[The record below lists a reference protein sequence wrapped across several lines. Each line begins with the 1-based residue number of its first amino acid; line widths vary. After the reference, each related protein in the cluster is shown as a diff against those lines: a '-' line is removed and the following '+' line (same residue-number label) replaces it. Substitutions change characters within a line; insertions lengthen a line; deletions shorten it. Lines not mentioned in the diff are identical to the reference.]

1 MLDHLRI
8 ELEKKAKPQNK
19 DPMEAYMKHKF
30 TFLGVKSPER
40 REASKAILME
50 LRNEKDIQWDF
61 VFNCFEQE
69 EREFHYIACDYLRKV
84 QRKLTH
90 DDLANVKSL
99 ICTHSWWDTVD
110 ALAIEVGTIG
120 HKHPEIRQSVLPEWS
135 KGENLW
141 LRRVSIIHQLRYKEK
156 TDLEFLASSIQS
168 NLGSKKFFINK
179 AIGWALRSYS
189 AVNPRWVIQFCDSH
203 DLHSL
208 SKKEA
213 LRKIN

>member
-1 MLDHLRI
+1 MLKKDLS
-8 ELEKKAKPQNK
+8 EKGNSENASGMKC
-19 DPMEAYMKHKF
+19 YMKGHF
-30 TFLGVKSPER
+30 EFFGIKSADRKIISRP
-40 REASKAILME
+40 ILDKILNSSYLIWNFIFE
-50 LRNEKDIQWDF
+50 
-61 VFNCFEQE
+61 CFEQD

-110 ALAIEVGTIG
+110 ALAIEVGAIG

>member
-19 DPMEAYMKHKF
+19 DPMEAYMKQKF
-30 TFLGVKSPER
+30 SFLGVKSPER

-69 EREFHYIACDYLRKV
+69 EREFHYVACDYLRKV
-84 QRKLTH
+84 QKKLNYE
-90 DDLANVKSL
+90 DVSNLKNL

-110 ALAIEVGTIG
+110 ALAIEVGAIG
-120 HKHPEIRQSVLPEWS
+120 HKHPEIRHFELLDWS
-135 KGENLW
+135 KNKDLW
-141 LRRVSIIHQLRYKEK
+141 LRRASIIHQLKYKEK
-156 TDLEFLASSIQS
+156 TDLNFLTLAIEN
-168 NLGSKKFFINK
+168 NLGSKEFFINK
-179 AIGWALRSYS
+179 AIGWALRNYS
-189 AVNPRWVIQFCDSH
+189 AVNPNWVIDFCKTH

-208 SKKEA
+208 SRKEA